1 MTQELD
7 KLSLLKMVLEEA
19 FGDGAL
25 SPKEQ
30 QMIMAVT
37 QLLRIEPQDH
47 QRVFKETEERFRKG
61 EIKRDG
67 ELSPIE
73 LYRKVVLVARADG
86 AITNAENMLLEQ
98 LSDFLELT
106 DEERNQAEAP

>member
-1 MTQELD
+1 MSQELD
-7 KLSLLKMVLEEA
+7 KLALLTTVLEEA

-37 QLLRIEPQDH
+37 QLLRIDPQDH
-47 QRVFKETEERFRKG
+47 QRIFKETEARFRKG
-61 EIKRDG
+61 EIKREG
-67 ELSPIE
+67 ELAPLD
-73 LYRKVVLVARADG
+73 LYRRVVQVARKDG

-98 LSDFLELT
+98 LSDFLELSA
-106 DEERNQAEAP
+106 DEISKAEAP